1 MQDKRYKMQDKKQ
14 NSDRN
19 SASNIQY
26 PASSIPLLLLFLL
39 IFCISLMSFS
49 SCSQSKPLNV
59 QSFPSATSLI
69 AVNHITTIGG
79 FYQPGGIAI
88 DLDGNL
94 CVADSGNN
102 RIVVGN
108 IDIIGRFGWQVGEFD
123 HPMDIAFDG
132 LRMYIA
138 DSGNNRIQR
147 YSIVERTFSIIAG
160 ERTDKSENSLGLY
173 SPQGVATDSKGNVFI
188 VDTWN
193 NRILKTDPL
202 GRLLMELGGLNRF
215 NKPQSAMIDTSGNI
229 YVCDT
234 GNNRICKFDFS
245 GSQIAIWGGFG
256 RDRGQ
261 FQSPTSIAQDR
272 AKNLYVVDQG
282 NKRIQAFNKDGV
294 YIGEFGLDKLKEP
307 YDIVIDNEYRA
318 YVTDMSS
325 STVEVFKI
333 ILP

>member
-1 MQDKRYKMQDKKQ
+1 MP
-14 NSDRN
+14 
-19 SASNIQY
+19 NINLVSCIIY
-26 PASSIPLLLLFLL
+26 LVSCIL
-39 IFCISLMSFS
+39 IIS
-49 SCSQSKPLNV
+49 SCEQPKPTSV
-59 QSFPSATSLI
+59 HPFPSSKSVI
-69 AVNHITTIGG
+69 AVNHINTIRN
-79 FYQPGGIAI
+79 FYQPAGIT
-88 DLDGNL
+88 LDYEGNI

-102 RIVVGN
+102 RIVIGD

-123 HPMDIAFDG
+123 RPMDIAFDG

-147 YSIVERTFSIIAG
+147 YSTVERTFSIIAG
-160 ERTDKSENSLGLY
+160 ERADKSENLLGLY
-173 SPQGVATDSKGNVFI
+173 SPQGVAVDSKGNVFI

-202 GRLLMELGGLNRF
+202 GRLSMELGGSNRL
-215 NKPQSAMIDTSGNI
+215 NKPLGAMVDNIGNI
-229 YVCDT
+229 YICDT

-245 GSQIAIWGGFG
+245 GAQIAIWGGSG
-256 RDRGQ
+256 KDKGH
-261 FQSPTSIAQDR
+261 FQIPTNIAQDK

-282 NKRIQAFNKDGV
+282 NKRIQVFNNDLA
-294 YIGEFGLDKLKEP
+294 YIGEFGQDKLEQP
-307 YDIVIDNEYRA
+307 YDIVIDNDYRA

>member
-1 MQDKRYKMQDKKQ
+1 MQDSRFKT
-14 NSDRN
+14 
-19 SASNIQY
+19 SNNYLVSCVLY
-26 PASSIPLLLLFLL
+26 PV
-39 IFCISLMSFS
+39 FCILSLVSCILSLS
-49 SCSQSKPLNV
+49 SCEQPKPVNFQPL
-59 QSFPSATSLI
+59 PSVPSLI
-69 AVNHITTIGG
+69 AVNHINTLRN
-79 FYQPGGIAI
+79 FYQPAGITI
-88 DLDGNL
+88 DYEGNI

-108 IDIIGRFGWQVGEFD
+108 IEIIGRFGWQVGEFD
-123 HPMDIAFDG
+123 RPMDIAFDG

-147 YSIVERTFSIIAG
+147 YSTVERTFSIIAG
-160 ERTDKSENSLGLY
+160 EKADKSENLLGLY
-173 SPQGVATDSKGNVFI
+173 SPQGVAVDSKGNVFI

-202 GRLLMELGGLNRF
+202 GRLSMELGGSNRF
-215 NKPQSAMIDTSGNI
+215 NRPQGAMIDSSGNI

-245 GSQIAIWGGFG
+245 GSQIAVWGNSGK
-256 RDRGQ
+256 DNGQ
-261 FQSPTSIAQDR
+261 FQIPISIAQDK

-282 NKRIQAFNKDGV
+282 NKRIQVFNYDLV
-294 YIGEFGLDKLKEP
+294 YIGEFGQDKLEQP
-307 YDIVIDNEYRA
+307 YDIVIDDQYRA